1 MSEFFFKKSPIVTT
15 VGTGVGA
22 ALFFVVGRFIAI
34 PSPIPNTS
42 ISLQYAV
49 LALFAVLYG
58 PVAGFLI
65 GLVGHYLIDISSFGA
80 WWSWILTSAVFGLV
94 LGLLTLKLKL
104 DKDSFKTQSIAWFVA
119 SLVITNALCWIV
131 IAPALDVLIYA
142 EPANKVFVQGLTSFG
157 ANTVTSAIVGTI
169 LAIAYARTI
178 TSSNSLSE
186 SVDDEE

>member
-1 MSEFFFKKSPIVTT
+1 MTDFFFKKSPIVTT

-22 ALFFVVGRFIAI
+22 ALFFVVGRFVSI

-58 PVAGFLI
+58 PLAGFLI
-65 GLVGHYLIDISSFGA
+65 GIVGHYLIDISSFGA
-80 WWSWILTSAVFGLV
+80 WWSWILSSAVFGLV

-104 DKDSFKTQSIAWFVA
+104 DKDNFKVQSIAWFIVA
-119 SLVITNALCWIV
+119 LVATNGLCWIL
-131 IAPALDVLIYA
+131 IAPTLDVLIYA
-142 EPANKVFVQGLTSFG
+142 EPANKVFVQGLTSFS
-157 ANTVTSAIVGTI
+157 ANTVTSIIVGTI
-169 LAIAYARTI
+169 LAVAYAKTV
-178 TSSNSLSE
+178 TSSNSLTE